1 MKKRRFNP
9 PLDKRF
15 VGTYDGFAVYSVDA
29 FAIRNAAEPDE
40 EFDNFATSEEFPDL
54 IPAGEIWLSNR
65 TLRSE
70 GRFFIANAVARLDAL
85 KDGASEATAYTM
97 GLNADRKLR
106 ASETGLEYRSGRK
119 HKRIPAAVYHRRYVV
134 LPDPEFP
141 IAVWLI
147 DGSLARTYYKTDY
160 TEGGHGYVYRW
171 VPRDEIWIEKDLHKD
186 EFPFM
191 VAHEYTEL
199 RLMRDKGIEYDR
211 AHDISS
217 RVEFH
222 LRKRDWRKEFPG
234 LSARKLTRAD
244 LPKLTRPE
252 YFEYVLDNY
261 VHNLG
266 SRISKLVSDAKEA
279 ILP

>member
-9 PLDKRF
+9 PLDKRL
-15 VGTYDGFAVYSVDA
+15 VGNFDSYKVYSVDA
-29 FAIRNAAEPDE
+29 FAVRNAAEPDE
-40 EFDNFATSEEFPDL
+40 EFDNFATNGEFPDL
-54 IPAGEIWLSNR
+54 VPDGEIWVSNR
-65 TLRSE
+65 SLRSE
-70 GRFFIANAVARLDAL
+70 GRFFIANAVARLNAL
-85 KDGASEATAYTM
+85 KAGASEATAYTM

-106 ASETGLEYRSGRK
+106 ARETGLEYRSGRR
-119 HKRIPAAVYHRRYVV
+119 HKRIPPAIYHRRYLV
-134 LPDPEFP
+134 LPDPQFP
-141 IAVWLI
+141 IEVWLI

-171 VPRDEIWIEKDLHKD
+171 VPHNEIWIEKDLHKD

-217 RVEFH
+217 RVEYH
-222 LRKRDWRKEFPG
+222 LRKRDYRKDFPG

-261 VHNLG
+261 VHNMA
-266 SRISKLVSDAKEA
+266 SRISKLISDAKEA
-279 ILP
+279 LLP